1 MSDAR
6 FDPAVFEQKLAKV
19 MASLDSLKSESAGT
33 LDELG
38 KNREKAALRGDL
50 GPEWQKIQQKID
62 LNKTTIDDVFNGTDE
77 SPEAIALRE
86 RSEENLSTLKVELET
101 DIEGLD
107 DDEAAVAD
115 QLADIRVLNT
125 ELAARLE
132 AMRIAME
139 PRS

>member
-19 MASLDSLKSESAGT
+19 MANLDSLKSESAGT
-33 LDELG
+33 LNELG

>member
-33 LDELG
+33 LTELG

-62 LNKTTIDDVFNGTDE
+62 LNKTTIDDVFNGTDQ

-132 AMRIAME
+132 TMRIAME

>member
-33 LDELG
+33 LTELG

>member
-19 MASLDSLKSESAGT
+19 MANLDSLKSESAGT
-33 LDELG
+33 LNELG

-139 PRS
+139 SRS

>member
-33 LDELG
+33 LTELG

-107 DDEAAVAD
+107 DDEAAAAD

>member
-33 LDELG
+33 LNELG

-132 AMRIAME
+132 TMRIAME

>member
-19 MASLDSLKSESAGT
+19 MASLDSLKRESAGT
-33 LDELG
+33 LTELG

>member
-19 MASLDSLKSESAGT
+19 MANLDSLKSESAGT
-33 LDELG
+33 LNELG

-62 LNKTTIDDVFNGTDE
+62 LNKTTVDDVFNGTDE

>member
-115 QLADIRVLNT
+115 QLADVRVLNT

>member
-6 FDPAVFEQKLAKV
+6 FDPAAFEQKLAKV
-19 MASLDSLKSESAGT
+19 MANLDSLKSESAGT
-33 LDELG
+33 LNELG

>member
-33 LDELG
+33 LTELG

-62 LNKTTIDDVFNGTDE
+62 LNKTTIDDVFNGTDQ

-115 QLADIRVLNT
+115 QLADVRVLNT

>member
-19 MASLDSLKSESAGT
+19 MANLDSLKSESAGT
-33 LDELG
+33 LNELG

-125 ELAARLE
+125 KLAARLE

>member
-132 AMRIAME
+132 TMRIAME